1 MRAEFMADSNEDEL
15 VLTMN
20 ELSSTPNA
28 GLTVVQINTDAA
40 MDCKDAERDAI
51 IEMLSILAEKGKLSR
66 TDFETPM
73 GELIEFIDS
82 FVIDSPR
89 AFKYLGDMLAEF
101 LRVKVLDVPW
111 MCRQCAKLKELDP
124 DTKSAERV
132 VIETIESMKDIDV
145 VGADGA
151 KSFFGSSSEA
161 ALDTLL
167 GADRWSELKAEKLA

>member
-1 MRAEFMADSNEDEL
+1 
-15 VLTMN
+15 
-20 ELSSTPNA
+20 
-28 GLTVVQINTDAA
+28 
-40 MDCKDAERDAI
+40 
-51 IEMLSILAEKGKLSR
+51 
-66 TDFETPM
+66 M

-132 VIETIESMKDIDV
+132 IVETIESMKEIDD

-161 ALDTLL
+161 ALEALL
-167 GADRWSELKAEKLA
+167 GADGWSQLKAEKLA